1 MGWTSRNAR
10 HRSQS
15 TLHAHAVR
23 FAVVLLAWGLIASAT
38 PALAQSSG
46 NACLQ
51 QATGLNNPSCTA
63 NDVRISHLEVVT
75 GPSSCDPAN
84 TTPITVT
91 LKATI
96 ESGPDRYD
104 IGIWLN
110 TAGGSARSDPSGN
123 NCYRDFL
130 HPVDGM
136 TSCQQQGGPYYNA
149 DGDNCGDVYAENTN
163 PCGNA
168 VT

>member
-23 FAVVLLAWGLIASAT
+23 FAVVLLGWGLIASAT
-38 PALAQSSG
+38 PALAQSFG

-51 QATGLNNPSCTA
+51 KATGLNNPSCTA
-63 NDVRISHLEVVT
+63 NDVRISHMEVVT
-75 GPSSCDPAN
+75 GPSTCDPSN
-84 TTPITVT
+84 TTPFAVT

-110 TAGGSARSDPSGN
+110 TAGGSAREAQGKN
-123 NCYRDFL
+123 LYREFL

-136 TSCQQQGGPYYNA
+136 TSDPQHSGAYLHA
-149 DGDNCGDVYAENTN
+149 
-163 PCGNA
+163 
-168 VT
+168 

>member
-1 MGWTSRNAR
+1 MGLTSRNAR
-10 HRSQS
+10 HRFQN

-23 FAVVLLAWGLIASAT
+23 FAFILLGCGLIASAT

-51 QATGLNNPSCTA
+51 KATGLNNPSCTA
-63 NDVRISHLEVVT
+63 NDVRISKLEVVS
-75 GPSSCDPAN
+75 GPSTCDPTN
-84 TTPITVT
+84 TTPFAVT

-110 TAGGSARSDPSGN
+110 TAGGSARDDQVN

-136 TSCQQQGGPYYNA
+136 TSCQQQGGPYFNA
-149 DGDNCGDVYAENTN
+149 DGDNCGDVYAQNTN
-163 PCGNA
+163 PCGN
-168 VT
+168 